1 MSSVRHILVANPCG
15 NTGLLVAESLRA
27 QGLEVTVM
35 EGPNARKHEGEF
47 LKKLRLQLDGCGA
60 GMVIP
65 TFFPEVLAAHR
76 DRFPDI
82 LIPVE
87 SAEKLQLLDN
97 KLSCSTLA
105 ASLGIPQPRRFSGFD
120 EVKQYPVVFK
130 RPCGQGGDSVYFP
143 GNPRALRN
151 ILAPAKEFLLT
162 EYIDGYDV
170 CVDALRWDGFF
181 FAASYR
187 VLEPLRKGVSTLRE
201 SLRAPELEAWARQ
214 LLDAVDYHGVC
225 GLDFRIRAADGRAF
239 FLECNPRFSGGL
251 ASALSSG
258 FDIPALLWRLATG
271 EQVDAAEIVFREG
284 VITR

>member
-1 MSSVRHILVANPCG
+1 
-15 NTGLLVAESLRA
+15 
-27 QGLEVTVM
+27 M

-47 LKKLRLQLDGCGA
+47 LKKLRAKLDECGA

-82 LIPVE
+82 LIPVD
-87 SAEKLQLLDN
+87 SAEKLRLLDN
-97 KLSCSTLA
+97 KISCCALA
-105 ASLGIPQPRRFSGFD
+105 EGLGIPQPRRFRGFED
-120 EVKQYPVVFK
+120 VTEYPVVFK
-130 RPCGQGGDSVYFP
+130 RPGGQGGDSVYFP
-143 GNPRALRN
+143 GNPKALRN
-151 ILAPAKEFLLT
+151 ILAPAKDFLLT
-162 EYIDGYDV
+162 EYIDGYDL

-187 VLEPLRKGVSTLRE
+187 VLAPLRKGVSTLRE
-201 SLRAPELEAWARQ
+201 SLRAPKIETWARQ
-214 LLDAVDYHGVC
+214 ILDAVDYHGVC
-225 GLDFRIRAADGRAF
+225 GLDFRVRASDGQAF

-251 ASALSSG
+251 ASALESG

-271 EQVDAAEIVFREG
+271 ERIDAAQIVFQEG

>member
-1 MSSVRHILVANPCG
+1 MAR
-15 NTGLLVAESLRA
+15 SLRA
-27 QGLEVTVM
+27 QGLTVTMM

-47 LKKLRLQLDGCGA
+47 LKKLRLLLDESGA

-87 SAEKLQLLDN
+87 SVEKLRRLDD
-97 KLSCSTLA
+97 KISCCALA
-105 ASLGIPQPRRFSGFD
+105 ESLGIPQPHRFNSPE
-120 EVKQYPVVFK
+120 EVERYPVVFK
-130 RPCGQGGDSVYFP
+130 RPGGQGGDSVYFP
-143 GNPRALRN
+143 GNPKALRN
-151 ILAPAKEFLLT
+151 ILAPAKDYLLT

-201 SLRAPELEAWARQ
+201 SVKAAQLEAWAKT

-225 GLDFRIRAADGRAF
+225 GLDFRVRAADGQAF

-251 ASALSSG
+251 ASALASG

-271 EQVDAAEIVFREG
+271 ERVDASQIVFQEG

>member
-1 MSSVRHILVANPCG
+1 M
-15 NTGLLVAESLRA
+15 AESLRA
-27 QGLEVTVM
+27 QGLTVTMM

-47 LKKLRLQLDGCGA
+47 LKKLRLLLDESGA

-76 DRFPDI
+76 DRFPGI

-87 SAEKLQLLDN
+87 SAEKLRRLDD
-97 KLSCSTLA
+97 KISCCALA
-105 ASLGIPQPRRFSGFD
+105 EELGIPLPRRFRSFE
-120 EVKQYPVVFK
+120 EVSTYPVVFK
-130 RPCGQGGDSVYFP
+130 RPGGQGGDSVYFP
-143 GNPRALRN
+143 GNPKALRN
-151 ILAPAKEFLLT
+151 ILAPAREFLLT

-187 VLEPLRKGVSTLRE
+187 VLAPLRKGVSTLRE
-201 SLRAPELEAWARQ
+201 SVKAPQLEAWAKR

-225 GLDFRIRAADGRAF
+225 GLDFRVRAADGQAF

-251 ASALSSG
+251 ASALASG
-258 FDIPALLWRLATG
+258 FDLPALLWRLATG
-271 EQVDAAEIVFREG
+271 ERVDASQIVFQEG